1 MYFNYEKFNKRIN
14 MNLSENELLL
24 VRYSVKH
31 EIERLNELEEKYKHN
46 STYLLNEYQKL
57 LDKVESYIKI

>member
-1 MYFNYEKFNKRIN
+1 

-31 EIERLNELEEKYKHN
+31 EIERLNELEEKYQHN
-46 STYLLNEYQKL
+46 STYLLKEYKKL
-57 LDKVESYIKI
+57 LDKVESHLKFIDNK

>member
-1 MYFNYEKFNKRIN
+1 
-14 MNLSENELLL
+14 MNLSESELLL

-57 LDKVESYIKI
+57 LDKVESYM